1 MTKHEQINAIE
12 LFKDGQFKI
21 IVATTIAEEGLDI
34 RECNL
39 VVRYDY
45 AGNPISMVQAR
56 GNLFLNCNPA
66 AHIITYVHV
75 IISK

>member
-34 RECNL
+34 KECNL

-56 GNLFLNCNPA
+56 GNQYIDDA
-66 AHIITYVHV
+66 YHIINN
-75 IISK
+75 ICL